1 MFSSAASD
9 SESSA
14 CVAAGPAELER
25 ALTGRSEAASGS
37 LTRWDLWMAGLC
49 GALLAVLALSLP
61 AHAGS
66 PPLPEKDWTRTET
79 RADCAGYSALKNP
92 YFGDMHVHTKYSAD
106 SVLARNRSTVR
117 DAYSFAKGATIGLA
131 PYDAFDNPGRLATID
146 RPLDFMAVTDHS
158 EGFGEAKI
166 CLNPGYAG
174 YDDPICT
181 DLRASFNRDFKPTNP
196 LPFSFIQFFIPLNAT
211 NPQRYD
217 GICGTPGWP
226 DCATESGLVWQDTQD
241 AAAEN
246 YDLTSECKF
255 TTFVGYEWS
264 GNTNGNN
271 LHRNVIFRN
280 SHVPA
285 LPISYY
291 EQWKP
296 EGLWAQLQSQCID
309 AGNGCDVLAIPHNS
323 NIGGGQ
329 LNGDGGMFSK
339 LDSDGQPLTALEAS
353 LRASFEPIMEL
364 FQIKGDSECRDGVSG
379 TTDELCN
386 FEKLSRDTLI
396 GTSLWTR
403 KFSPYAYAR
412 GALKRGLDLESQ
424 IGVNPFALG
433 FIGGTD
439 THNGVGGGV
448 SEIDY
453 GKIGFSGIADS
464 EPAFIL
470 AEATPPS
477 KIQSNG
483 GGLSVVWAEENS
495 RDAIFSALRR
505 RETYSTSGTRP
516 VVRSFAG
523 RYPSTLCADPNFV
536 AEGYDKGVPMG
547 GDIGPVRGKSSPR
560 FAILAQMDA
569 GTLTRPGTPLQRI
582 QVVKGW
588 IDPASGETLEK
599 VYDVAGDAK
608 SGATVNEASCEESG
622 PGNTQLCTVW
632 EDPKFKPAENAF
644 YYVRVLENP
653 VCRWSQ
659 RLCNELKT
667 CSVHL
672 KSCSKDTTRI
682 CTTDTECSDY
692 DAGSTCTV
700 DYPAICTRNEDCEH
714 LGAGTCGVTPAVDC
728 SNPASLPP
736 GAIECCDSHIP
747 HVIQERAV
755 ASPIWYHADRVGI
768 TKGQVLFGKTTGT
781 DKLQLALLIGRSPAA
796 LDPKTQPITI
806 TLSDEASVW
815 SVTIPAATMQEKKP
829 GAVYQF
835 KDKTGANNG
844 LTDLQIKISKGTA
857 TLKLKAGNRD
867 LAGLARAAA
876 RISVQLEAGT
886 DYSSTA
892 VNDWAFKDP
901 KLSATF

>member
-1 MFSSAASD
+1 MTVQNHSRALRGQSSFSSPRGSRIIGLVLAG
-9 SESSA
+9 SA
-14 CVAAGPAELER
+14 LAVAALAAPAV
-25 ALTGRSEAASGS
+25 A
-37 LTRWDLWMAGLC
+37 D
-49 GALLAVLALSLP
+49 
-61 AHAGS
+61 
-66 PPLPEKDWTRTET
+66 PPLPTKDWTRTEV
-79 RADCAGYSALKNP
+79 REDCDSYDSLRTA
-92 YFGDMHVHTKYSAD
+92 YFGDTHVHTKYSAD
-106 SVLARNRSTVR
+106 SVLARNRTTVR
-117 DAYSFAKGATIGLA
+117 DAYNFAKGTAIGLA

-166 CLNPGYAG
+166 CLNAGYAG
-174 YDDPICT
+174 YNDPICS
-181 DLRASFNRDFKPTNP
+181 DLRDTFTRDFKPTNP
-196 LPFSFIQFFIPLNAT
+196 LPFAFIQFFLALSTPD
-211 NPQRYD
+211 PQRFD
-217 GICGTPGWP
+217 GVCGTPGWP
-226 DCATESGLVWQDTQD
+226 DCATEAGLVWQDTQD

-255 TTFVGYEWS
+255 TTFVAYEWS
-264 GNTNGNN
+264 GNTNQNN

-280 SHVPA
+280 AHVPA

-296 EGLWAQLQSQCID
+296 EGLWTQLQSQCLD

-323 NIGGGQ
+323 NIGGGR
-329 LNGDGGMFSK
+329 LNGDEGMFSK
-339 LDSDGQPLTALEAS
+339 LDSDGLPLTALEAAT
-353 LRASFEPIMEL
+353 RAFFEPIMEV
-364 FQIKGDSECRDGVSG
+364 FQIKGDSECRDGVTG
-379 TTDELCN
+379 TSDELCN
-386 FEKLSRDTLI
+386 FEKLSRTTLT
-396 GTSLWTR
+396 GDSSWTQP
-403 KFSPYAYAR
+403 FSQYAYAR
-412 GALKRGLDLESQ
+412 GALKRGLSLERQ

-433 FIGGTD
+433 FVGGTD

-453 GKIGFSGIADS
+453 GKIGFSGVADS

-470 AEATPPS
+470 AEGTPPS

-495 RDAIFSALRR
+495 RDAIFAAMRR

-516 VVRSFAG
+516 IVRSFAG
-523 RYPSTLCADPNFV
+523 RYPATLCDDANFV

-560 FAILAQMDA
+560 FAIMAHQDS
-569 GTLTRPGTPLQRI
+569 GTLARPGTPLQRI

-588 IDPASGETLEK
+588 IDPSSGETQEK

-608 SGATVNEASCEESG
+608 NGATVDEATCQENG
-622 PGNTQLCTVW
+622 PGSASLCTVW
-632 EDPKFKPAENAF
+632 EDPKFKPSENAF

-667 CSVHL
+667 CSIHL
-672 KSCSKDTTRI
+672 TSCSKDPTRT
-682 CTTDTECSDY
+682 CATDAECEAADPGKS
-692 DAGSTCTV
+692 SLCNV
-700 DYPAICTRNEDCEH
+700 DYPAVCTRDEDCEH
-714 LGAGTCGVTPAVDC
+714 LGAGTCGATPAVDC
-728 SNPASLPP
+728 ANPASVPP
-736 GAIECCDSHIP
+736 GAVECCDSRIP

-755 ASPIWYHADRVGI
+755 ASPIFYHADRLGI
-768 TKGQVLFGKTTGT
+768 TKGKVSFGKTTGT
-781 DKLQLALLIGRSPAA
+781 DKLQVALLIGQSPEA
-796 LDPKTQPITI
+796 LDPNTNAITV

-815 SVTIPAATMQEKKP
+815 SVTIPAAAMEEKKP
-829 GAVYQF
+829 GAVYKF

-844 LTDLQIKISKGTA
+844 LTDAQIKISKGTA
-857 TLKLKAGNRD
+857 TIKLKAAALD
-867 LAGLARAAA
+867 LAGLARASA
-876 RISVQLEAGT
+876 RISVALATGT
-886 DYSSTA
+886 YDSTA

>member
-1 MFSSAASD
+1 MTVQLSSRAGRGQTSAS
-9 SESSA
+9 SVRIGGFVLA
-14 CVAAGPAELER
+14 GCALAVAAFAAPA
-25 ALTGRSEAASGS
+25 
-37 LTRWDLWMAGLC
+37 
-49 GALLAVLALSLP
+49 LAD
-61 AHAGS
+61 
-66 PPLPEKDWTRTET
+66 PPMPTADWTRTEV
-79 RADCAGYSALKNP
+79 RENCASYNP
-92 YFGDMHVHTKYSAD
+92 LRTAYFGDTHVHTKYSAD

-117 DAYSFAKGATIGLA
+117 DAYSFAKGGTIGLA

-146 RPLDFMAVTDHS
+146 RPLHFMAVTDHA

-174 YDDPICT
+174 YNDPICS
-181 DLRASFNRDFKPTNP
+181 DLRDTFTRDFQPNNP
-196 LPFSFIQFFIPLNAT
+196 LPFSFVQFFMALNYA
-211 NPQRYD
+211 NPQRFD

-226 DCATESGLVWQDTQD
+226 DCMNEAGLVWQDTQN

-255 TTFVGYEWS
+255 TTFVAYEWS
-264 GNTNGNN
+264 GNTAGNN

-291 EQWKP
+291 EEWKP
-296 EGLWAQLQSQCID
+296 EGLWAQLQNQCLD
-309 AGNGCDVLAIPHNS
+309 AGSGCDVLAIPHNS
-323 NIGGGQ
+323 NIGGGE
-329 LNGDGGMFSK
+329 LNGNGGMFSR
-339 LDSDGQPLTALEAS
+339 LDSDGNPLTAQQAVT
-353 LRASFEPIMEL
+353 RASFEPIMEV
-364 FQIKGDSECRDGVSG
+364 FQIKGDSECRDGVTG

-386 FEKLSRDTLI
+386 FEKLSRDTLT
-396 GTSLWTR
+396 GPSSWGR
-403 KFSPYAYAR
+403 NYSPYAYAR
-412 GALKRGLDLESQ
+412 GALKRGLSLERQ
-424 IGVNPFALG
+424 LGVNPFALG
-433 FIGGTD
+433 FVGGTD

-470 AEATPPS
+470 AEGTPPS

-495 RDAIFSALRR
+495 RDAIFAAMRR

-516 VVRSFAG
+516 LVRSFAG
-523 RYPSTLCADPNFV
+523 RYPATLCDDLNFV

-547 GDIGPVRGKSSPR
+547 GDIGPVRGKKSPR
-560 FAILAQMDA
+560 FAILAQQDN
-569 GTLTRPGTPLQRI
+569 GTETRPGTPLQRI

-588 IDPASGETLEK
+588 IDPSSGDTKEL
-599 VYDVAGDAK
+599 VYDVAGDANN
-608 SGATVNEASCEESG
+608 GATVDEATCEESG
-622 PGNTQLCTVW
+622 AGFDTLCTVW
-632 EDPKFKPAENAF
+632 EDPKFKPSENAF

-667 CSVHL
+667 CSIHL
-672 KSCSKDTTRI
+672 TSCSKDPTRT
-682 CTTDTECSDY
+682 CTTDAECTAY

-700 DYPAICTRNEDCEH
+700 DYPAVCTRDEDCEH
-714 LGAGTCGVTPAVDC
+714 LGAGTCGSTPAVDC
-728 SNPASLPP
+728 SNPASVPP
-736 GAIECCDSHIP
+736 GAVECCDSRIP

-755 ASPIWYHADRVGI
+755 ASPIFYHADRLGI
-768 TKGQVLFGKTTGT
+768 TKGKVIFGKTAGT
-781 DKLQLALLIGRSPAA
+781 DKLQLALLIGQSPAA
-796 LDPKTQPITI
+796 LDPVNNAITI
-806 TLSDEASVW
+806 TVSDEATVW
-815 SVTIPAATMQEKKP
+815 SATIPAGAMEEKKP
-829 GAVYQF
+829 GVLYKL

-844 LTDLQIKISKGTA
+844 LTDLLVKISNGSA
-857 TLKLKAGNRD
+857 TVKVKAGLLD
-867 LAGLARAAA
+867 LAGLARASA
-876 RISVQLEAGT
+876 RISVELAAGT
-886 DYSSTA
+886 YDSTA